1 MSNLATND
9 LDIDLIKR
17 TIAVGAS
24 NDELALF
31 AAQCRRTGL
40 DPFSRQI
47 NFVMRRSKSP
57 NGDWSQKATIMVS
70 IDGARLMAARTGL
83 YNGSQTWWCGDD
95 ANWLDVWM
103 AERPPTAS
111 KVTVWRGQGQFTG
124 IALWREYGAP
134 AQGPV
139 WRSMPAHMLAKCAEM
154 LALRKAFPAE
164 LSGLYSADEMAQS
177 EGQVVEMAAVVPAVP
192 KIEVKDKPTRIIAK
206 LPYYKHPA
214 HLLASVRKEL
224 GQPGFEFPKDDDA
237 DGWELVWTTAKAH
250 AAASKR
256 AVETATPIPEW
267 SVAPVAQSKGVDIT
281 PVTDATEPADNAA
294 PPSPTAMQDSV
305 DKQVQQMLINA
316 QRATALRNTI
326 QPGSGNR
333 KRR

>member
-1 MSNLATND
+1 MSNITTND

-40 DPFSRQI
+40 DPFARQI

-70 IDGARLMAARTGL
+70 IDGARLMAARTNL
-83 YNGSQTWWCGDD
+83 YNGSQTWWCGED
-95 ANWLDVWM
+95 ANWVDVWM
-103 AERPPTAS
+103 AEKPPAAS

-177 EGQVVEMAAVVPAVP
+177 DAQVVDVMPAPVVP

-224 GQPGFEFPKDDDA
+224 DQPLFEFPKDEDV
-237 DGWELVWTTAKAH
+237 DGWELVWNTARAH
-250 AAASKR
+250 AARKN
-256 AVETATPIPEW
+256 ETATQIPQWVTPKETAADKVVEA
-267 SVAPVAQSKGVDIT
+267 SAQDSQAPAPSSDASLQS
-281 PVTDATEPADNAA
+281 
-294 PPSPTAMQDSV
+294 SV
-305 DKQVQQMLINA
+305 DKQVQLMLDNA
-316 QRATALRNTI
+316 AKSTQLKNKVAL
-326 QPGSGNR
+326 GAGNR
-333 KRR
+333 KR